1 LRDRGFTLL
10 EVMVAV
16 AILGLSLTVI
26 LSAQAGLYSGGGY
39 AQHTSVAIGLLRCKM
54 TEVEERMLKLGYP
67 EADTN
72 DDGACCEDD
81 SRPDMRCSWKIE
93 RVELPQMKPPDLAPA
108 SSSGSMNLGSSGFGS
123 SGQGSGSS
131 ASPGGGPL
139 AARTQLATNPGAL
152 AGDGGVASLAS
163 ALKEGTGGVG
173 GIESLAMTFVYPLLK
188 PMLEASIRKVT
199 VKIAWREGSQDRDV
213 TIVQYVTRPM
223 RPPPLAAGAA
233 SGQSPLLPALPA
245 IPGLFPGLPSSGRGA
260 SP

>member
-1 LRDRGFTLL
+1 
-10 EVMVAV
+10 
-16 AILGLSLTVI
+16 
-26 LSAQAGLYSGGGY
+26 
-39 AQHTSVAIGLLRCKM
+39 M
-54 TEVEERMLKLGYP
+54 TEVEERLLKLGYP

-108 SSSGSMNLGSSGFGS
+108 SSSGAMNLGSSGFGS

-139 AARTQLATNPGAL
+139 AAITQLATNPGAF
-152 AGDGGVASLAS
+152 AGDGGVSSLAS
-163 ALKEGTGGVG
+163 ALQEGTGGVG
-173 GIESLAMTFVYPLLK
+173 GIESLAMTFVYPILK

-199 VKIAWREGSQDRDV
+199 VKIAWHEGSQDRDI
-213 TIVQYVTRPM
+213 TIVQYLTRPM
-223 RPPPLAAGAA
+223 RPPPLAPGAA
-233 SGQSPLLPALPA
+233 SGQSPLVPGLPGL
-245 IPGLFPGLPSSGRGA
+245 PGLFPGLPSSGRGA

>member
-54 TEVEERMLKLGYP
+54 TEVEERLLKLGYP

-108 SSSGSMNLGSSGFGS
+108 SS
-123 SGQGSGSS
+123 
-131 ASPGGGPL
+131 
-139 AARTQLATNPGAL
+139 AAITQLATNPGAF
-152 AGDGGVASLAS
+152 AGDGGVSSLAS
-163 ALKEGTGGVG
+163 ALQEGTGGVG
-173 GIESLAMTFVYPLLK
+173 GIESLAMTFVYPILK

-199 VKIAWREGSQDRDV
+199 VKIAWHEGSQDRDI
-213 TIVQYVTRPM
+213 TIVQYLTRPM
-223 RPPPLAAGAA
+223 RPPPLAPGAA
-233 SGQSPLLPALPA
+233 SGQSPLVPGLPGL
-245 IPGLFPGLPSSGRGA
+245 PGLFPGLPSSGRGA